1 MLNPEPYRRIAERY
15 PLTEKVTQD
24 ELQAMRRLAA
34 DWDCLRIT
42 WNFMLE
48 KVGQKL

>member
-1 MLNPEPYRRIAERY
+1 VVIEHYRRIADRH
-15 PLTEKVTQD
+15 PLTEKVSQED
-24 ELQAMRRLAA
+24 LQWMRRLAA

-42 WNFMLE
+42 WNFMLA